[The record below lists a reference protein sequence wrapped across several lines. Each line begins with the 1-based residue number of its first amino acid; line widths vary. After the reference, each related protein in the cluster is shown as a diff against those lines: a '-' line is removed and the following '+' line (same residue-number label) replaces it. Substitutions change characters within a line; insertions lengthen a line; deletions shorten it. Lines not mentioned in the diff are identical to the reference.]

1 MGKIIVHKIKNSKR
15 IPPQKLQ
22 NMTNIILEH
31 VDTAIKNTKL
41 VDPEYSIELIMNA
54 ETFYE
59 KHYLTA
65 DIGIQKAG
73 HVIYIGSKECL
84 HCDAVMLIEDT
95 LQDFAWIDGFLYSQ
109 VLPAEVLVERLA
121 ERLNSQPYKY

>member
-1 MGKIIVHKIKNSKR
+1 MCKIIVYQIRNSKR
-15 IPPQKLQ
+15 IPPKKLQ
-22 NMTNIILEH
+22 NMVNIIIEH
-31 VDTAIKNTKL
+31 IDGAIKKTKF
-41 VDPEYSIELIMNA
+41 VDSEYSIELIMNA

-65 DIGIQKAG
+65 DIGIQKSER
-73 HVIYIGSKECL
+73 VIYVGSKECL